1 MKLRAARPSD
11 FGDVDAL
18 IVPMFEGAEAP
29 RILGRALR
37 STIERVHGE
46 TGGRKLYATATHVAG
61 ERGLPGRIVTV
72 HAGGAADWSV
82 ERARN
87 VAAAGVKALWRS
99 TAKKVAVVLESAGI
113 GAERAAQATAEGVIY
128 SMWRPEVHRSAPA
141 ERRLP
146 PLATVLLVTEDKA
159 DLRAAVVRG
168 QAVGTAVN
176 TARRLANEP
185 ANKMTPTLLADEARA
200 IGKASG
206 VAVEVL
212 DREACRR
219 LGMHSYLSVA
229 QGSHEPPRFIVMRHR
244 GRGGRGY
251 YGAAGGGAGR
261 SGAAKRSRTTYDV
274 AFVGKGITFDSGGIS
289 IKPAEG
295 MHHMK
300 ADMTGAATVIAA
312 IGAVASLGLEVNVL
326 AVAPCTEN
334 LPGGGATKPG
344 DVFTS
349 MSGRTVEVINTDA
362 EGRLVLIDGVTYAQ
376 REGAKRV
383 VDVATLTGAI
393 AVALGNH
400 FTGLF
405 GRPDAF
411 VEEVRSAGA
420 AAGDRLWPMPL
431 TDEYREEIR
440 SEIADIVN
448 SAGREGG
455 AIKGAAFIDAVVEEG
470 IEWAHLDVAST
481 YWSDK
486 DRPHSPKGPQ
496 GPAVRTL
503 IELAARAAR

>member
-1 MKLRAARPSD
+1 MRIRSARLAEV
-11 FGDVDAL
+11 GDVDAL
-18 IVPMFEGAEAP
+18 IVPIFEHGAAP
-29 RILGRALR
+29 EKLPRGLRAA
-37 STIERVHGE
+37 IERVHREVGS
-46 TGGRKLYATATHVAG
+46 RKLYATASHVGG
-61 ERGLPGRIVTV
+61 ERGIPARLVLV
-72 HAGGAADWSV
+72 SAGNERDWSA

-99 TAKKVAVVLESAGI
+99 TAKKAAVVLIAGTI
-113 GAERAAQATAEGVIY
+113 PLERAASATVEGVLY
-128 SMWRPEVHRSAPA
+128 SLWRPEVHRSSASD
-141 ERRLP
+141 RRLP
-146 PLATVLLVTEDKA
+146 PISTLSLLTEDKT
-159 DLRAAVVRG
+159 DLREAIRRG
-168 QAVGTAVN
+168 EAVGAAVN

-185 ANKMTPTLLADEARA
+185 ANKMTPTILADEARA
-200 IGKASG
+200 LAKEHGLKI
-206 VAVEVL
+206 EVL
-212 DREACRR
+212 DREQCRK
-219 LGMHSYLSVA
+219 LGMNSYLSVA
-229 QGSHEPPRFIVMRHR
+229 QGSHEPPRFIVLRHQ

-251 YGAAGGGAGR
+251 
-261 SGAAKRSRTTYDV
+261 DI
-274 AFVGKGITFDSGGIS
+274 AFIGKGITFDSGGIS
-289 IKPAEG
+289 IKGADG
-295 MHHMK
+295 MFHMK
-300 ADMTGAATVIAA
+300 ADMTGAASVIAA
-312 IGAVASLGLEVNVL
+312 ISAVAQLGVRANVL

-376 REGAKRV
+376 REGAKRI

-393 AVALGNH
+393 QIALGNH

-411 VEEVRSAGA
+411 VSEVRDAGA
-420 AAGDRLWPMPL
+420 VAGDRLWPMPL

-440 SEIADIVN
+440 SEIADITN

-470 IEWAHLDVAST
+470 TEWAHLDIAST

-486 DRPHSPKGPQ
+486 DRPQSPKGPQ

-503 IELAARAAR
+503 IELAERAAAH